1 MNYAKRILL
10 TLGLCIGFTTITVA
24 QDLSTL
30 KKVDVT
36 SLSDDEISNYW
47 NAIQKNGYTMGQV
60 EKMAQ
65 VQGISPTK
73 VAEFKRRV
81 ASLRAITQK
90 EEQLVAAKTVAAKV
104 SEPYGVEN
112 GQVVQNKSTGL
123 QLFGYSFFENSK
135 ISFNP
140 STNIAVPDT
149 YQIGPGDE
157 MMIDL
162 WGATELTYTAKVNNK
177 GFIKINGL
185 GFIYINGFSLAKAS
199 KKIIQK
205 LTQKHAGIKAPK
217 DSYSKI
223 YTNVTVSK
231 IRTVQVN
238 IIGEVKA
245 PGTYALNSLS
255 TVLNA
260 LYVAGGPTKLGTF
273 RNIQLIRANK
283 VVGSLDIYEYL
294 LNGTQK
300 GNSTLQDQD
309 VLLVGPYQNLITVE
323 GAVKRPGI
331 YEVAATET
339 LSDLIS
345 YFGGFTPKAFTELF
359 VVERLNGL
367 EREVKEVTKSAAG
380 SFTLQ
385 PGDKILV
392 QEVLDTYTN
401 KVSIEGEVLRPG
413 SFELTAGM
421 SLADLFAKAKGITP
435 EAFVSRGLIL
445 RTNADAS
452 QEQIPFD
459 ITKILEGA
467 QQIALQN
474 KDVVTVFNKESLREK
489 RVVQINGAVNTP
501 GTLPFVENMQIED
514 VIALSGG
521 LQERADPRKV
531 TISRRLKDGNYKTL
545 SKTFTIS
552 SEENLALND
561 GTTFYIEPFD
571 QITVRALIGYTA
583 QQNVRIS
590 GQVLYPGSY
599 SLESKSER
607 ISDLVQKAGDITEY
621 AYLEGATLMRVI
633 EKTTADELT
642 YNLDDASTEKLNQLK
657 NTKTTPIGINLIEIL
672 KNPGSSI
679 DLYLKPGDELMIPE
693 VKGTVKVAGEV
704 MVPSLVQYQKNK
716 NLKYYI
722 TNSGGFTDVA
732 KRSNTYVHYSN
743 GKIKTVKKF
752 LFFKFY
758 PKVKQG
764 ADIFVPTRE
773 KKERL
778 STQEVLGIT
787 SSIATLA
794 LIIQSLTN

>member
-1 MNYAKRILL
+1 MYYAKKILFVVW
-10 TLGLCIGFTTITVA
+10 LCLGFTTLTVA

-30 KKVDVT
+30 KNVDVT

-81 ASLRAITQK
+81 ASLSAITQK
-90 EEQLVAAKTVAAKV
+90 EEKIVQAKTVAEKV

-123 QLFGYSFFENSK
+123 QLFGYSFFEHSK

-149 YQIGPGDE
+149 YQVGPGDE

-162 WGATELTYTAKVNNK
+162 WGATETTYTATVNNK

-205 LTQKHAGIKAPK
+205 LTQKHAGITAPK
-217 DSYSKI
+217 DSFSKI

-273 RNIQLIRANK
+273 RAIKLVRANK
-283 VVGSLDIYEYL
+283 VVGTLDIYEYL

-339 LSDLIS
+339 LADLIG
-345 YFGGFTPKAFTELF
+345 YFGGFTPKAYTELF

-367 EREVKEVTKSAAG
+367 EREVKEVVLADAAN
-380 SFTLQ
+380 FKLQ

-413 SFELTAGM
+413 SFEFTAGM
-421 SLADLFAKAKGITP
+421 SLADLFEKAKGITP
-435 EAFVSRGLIL
+435 ETFVSRGLIL

-452 QEQIPFD
+452 KEQIPFD
-459 ITKILEGA
+459 VTKILQGT

-474 KDVVTVFNKESLREK
+474 KDVVTVFSKESLREK

-514 VIALSGG
+514 AIALSGG
-521 LQERADPRKV
+521 LQERADPKQV
-531 TISRRLKDGNYKTL
+531 SISRLLKDGSYTTL

-561 GTTFYIEPFD
+561 GVPFYIEPFD
-571 QITVRALIGYTA
+571 QITVRSLVGYTT

-590 GQVLYPGSY
+590 GQVLYPGTY
-599 SLESKSER
+599 SIESKNER
-607 ISDLVQKAGDITEY
+607 ISDLVQRAGDVTEY
-621 AYLEGATLMRVI
+621 AYLEGARLARLVNKDNTI
-633 EKTTADELT
+633 
-642 YNLDDASTEKLNQLK
+642 K
-657 NTKTTPIGINLIEIL
+657 NIGIDLIEIL
-672 KNPGSSI
+672 KKPGSSI
-679 DLYLKPGDELMIPE
+679 DLYLKPGDELVIPE
-693 VKGTVKVAGEV
+693 VKETVQVAGEV
-704 MVPSLVQYQKNK
+704 LVPSLVQYQKNK

-722 TNSGGFTDVA
+722 SNSGGFTDAA
-732 KRSNTYVHYSN
+732 KKSNTYVRYSN
-743 GKIKTVKKF
+743 GEIKTVKKF

-758 PKVKQG
+758 PKVTQG
-764 ADIFVPTRE
+764 ADIFVPTRQ